1 MGSVHLGDLLDGT
14 RTATAARCACALLAA
29 ALFAPCPAAAQDGYA
44 LVGAAIVDSTTIA
57 PAADMEFGLI
67 MPSASGGNVVMTASA
82 TATCTTT
89 GGLIHSGACKAA
101 EFTGSTIP
109 MSQLRVMRPSG
120 DRIDLTGPGGVTM
133 RLQDFTFASP
143 APTVDLN
150 PNTNG
155 ANRRF
160 RIEAPDGSFV
170 FHVGGTW
177 RVGAAQAP
185 GVYTGTFEIRV
196 DYD

>member
-1 MGSVHLGDLLDGT
+1 MHLGDVFGGA
-14 RTATAARCACALLAA
+14 RKATAASRALLAA
-29 ALFAPCPAAAQDGYA
+29 AVLVPCPAAAQDGYA
-44 LVGAAIVDSTTIA
+44 LIGAAIVDSTTIA

-67 MPSASGGNVVMTASA
+67 MPTAAGGNVVMTASA
-82 TATCTTT
+82 TATCATT

-101 EFTGSTIP
+101 AFTGSTTP
-109 MSQLRVMRPSG
+109 MSVLRVMRPSG
-120 DRIDLTGPGGVTM
+120 DRIDLTGPGGATM
-133 RLQDFTFASP
+133 RLQDFTFSSP

-170 FHVGGTW
+170 FHVGGTL
-177 RVGAAQAP
+177 RVGPSQAP